1 MGQITLDIAN
11 NRYPFTCRDE
21 DEPHV
26 RKLAEMVGEAVK
38 KAQSSVGSTSE
49 TRGLMMAALL
59 LADELNDAR
68 SGQPVA
74 PPPAPADWSALEQ
87 IAAKLEEVASKL
99 ENGAV

>member
-26 RKLAEMVGEAVK
+26 RKLAVIVGEAVQ
-38 KAQSSVGSTSE
+38 KAQSSVGGSSE

-59 LADELNDAR
+59 LADKLNDAR
-68 SGQPVA
+68 SGA
-74 PPPAPADWSALEQ
+74 PAPQPAAPDWSALEE
-87 IAAKLEEVASKL
+87 IAAKLEEVAAKL
-99 ENGAV
+99 ENGEA